1 MVSVSGD
8 VKKSSPHRE
17 HYLFQ
22 SMARLLLWV
31 VASLPRI
38 IRTVSMYLYYVD
50 LAVLKD
56 LRLVWTGV
64 YQAGDEA

>member
-1 MVSVSGD
+1 
-8 VKKSSPHRE
+8 
-17 HYLFQ
+17 
-22 SMARLLLWV
+22 MARLLLWV